1 MEASCCPVPAREAI
15 IWPESILSGCSFIY
29 LAYITKYLLWAI
41 GRSEKFV
48 AGFCIL
54 LRQIN
59 FISSILKHTSHFNMT
74 EIGFSYNHR
83 CVIAEQ
89 FFILS

>member
-1 MEASCCPVPAREAI
+1 MGVR
-15 IWPESILSGCSFIY
+15 SFIY
-29 LAYITKYLLWAI
+29 LAYITKYLLWAV
-41 GRSEKFV
+41 GKYEKFV
-48 AGFCIL
+48 AGLYIL

-59 FISSILKHTSHFNMT
+59 FISSILKHTSHFSMT

-83 CVIAEQ
+83 YVMAEQ